1 MTKESIDKY
10 APNDGYGYSL
20 IDDSYD
26 FIDYAFDRIN
36 DQIDWD
42 IEDGWSEVTIKIE
55 DIKKYPILV
64 NVVDDM
70 GYDKINVG
78 VYFEEAFEEL
88 NILGGQ
94 IKLGNDVIAHIDS
107 DSPFEVRDDFKDAL
121 YQYLEDKI
129 QAKRGLHPED
139 YYFGSDSLQEHII
152 YMMGN
157 KNGDLELNDETY
169 FYTIRD
175 IDAKLEIIK
184 MPIVH
189 DEYFK
194 KVKVTVN
201 QYFVDDKPIKVNKT
215 FIGDAFDVAMDLA
228 EFLDAEDEKHSPE
241 YDD

>member
-26 FIDYAFDRIN
+26 FIDYAFDRID

-107 DSPFEVRDDFKDAL
+107 DSSFEVRDDFKDAL
-121 YQYLEDKI
+121 YQYLKDKI
-129 QAKRGLHPED
+129 EAKRGLHPED

-201 QYFVDDKPIKVNKT
+201 QYFVDGKPIKVNKT

-228 EFLDAEDEKHSPE
+228 EFLDTEDEKHSPE